1 MVFSPSI
8 LNTKRYSMSH
18 EDFIAMII
26 KITKEMN
33 MTNQQV
39 HMFKQI
45 LKTLTKEYDIVHKKT

>member
-1 MVFSPSI
+1 
-8 LNTKRYSMSH
+8 MSH